1 MWDRFKYIFVSCEH
15 WNQSRFVFGNLQS
28 VFFTPVV
35 YGWSVVCIIFRM
47 SEREGPCIM
56 IIMSSAKTSI
66 LTFASLESTFI
77 TSLMIIFQK
86 VGPETDPWG
95 QPLVTRFELRE
106 FPSVTW
112 AVRSLKKSFTMSY
125 VFGGHFIFLSR
136 ARIPGCQALSK
147 APAMSRARRQHLS
160 PRFLL
165 RPTKSETDFMA
176 SAVDLPAVK
185 PNFSGDICPV
195 VSRK

>member
-1 MWDRFKYIFVSCEH
+1 
-15 WNQSRFVFGNLQS
+15 
-28 VFFTPVV
+28 
-35 YGWSVVCIIFRM
+35 
-47 SEREGPCIM
+47 M
-56 IIMSSAKTSI
+56 IIMSLAKTTI

-77 TSLMIIFQK
+77 RSLMIIFHK
-86 VGPETDPWG
+86 VGPETIPWG
-95 QPLVTRFELRE
+95 QPLVTRFQLRE

-112 AVRSLKKSFTMSY
+112 VVQSLKKSFTMLY
-125 VFGGHFIFLSR
+125 VFGGHFSFLSR

-176 SAVDLPAVK
+176 SAVELPAVK
-185 PNFSGDICPV
+185 RNCSGDICPV

>member
-1 MWDRFKYIFVSCEH
+1 MEIFSLFSSHQLSIV
-15 WNQSRFVFGNLQS
+15 
-28 VFFTPVV
+28 
-35 YGWSVVCIIFRM
+35 WSVVCIILRM
-47 SEREGPCIM
+47 SGREGPCIM
-56 IIMSSAKTSI
+56 IKMSSAKTTI
-66 LTFASLESTFI
+66 LTFASLESSFI
-77 TSLMIIFQK
+77 RSLMIIFHK
-86 VGPETDPWG
+86 VGPETGPWG

-112 AVRSLKKSFTMSY
+112 VVWSRKKSFTMLNML
-125 VFGGHFIFLSR
+125 GGHFSFLSQ

-165 RPTKSETDFMA
+165 CPTKSETVFMA

-185 PNFSGDICPV
+185 PNCSYDICPV